1 MRWVC
6 AICLVFSF
14 LGCHSL
20 RKEEEVIVARVGQVE
35 KEEFKIRTLGL
46 HRVEPAPDDLYV
58 EKGGVPVPLRLMPN
72 VEARRKVLGEIVD
85 TTLRQRLREVMGD
98 AFKEG
103 AKWMLYVERL
113 EWGKDKGNICWLELE
128 ASVRDYEGRTPVR
141 RKVRRQW
148 RKRGGESEEFI
159 YESLAV
165 EAARALVDALPIA
178 PPLPAELTDKASGA
192 P

>member
-1 MRWVC
+1 MRWVYGL
-6 AICLVFSF
+6 CLVFLL
-14 LGCHSL
+14 LGCRSPQ
-20 RKEEEVIVARVGQVE
+20 KEEEVIVARVGQVE
-35 KEEFKIRTLGL
+35 KEEFKIRVLGL
-46 HRVEPAPDDLYV
+46 HSVAPAPDDPYV
-58 EKGGVPVPLRLMPN
+58 EKDGLPVPLRLVPD
-72 VEARRKVLGEIVD
+72 VEARREVLAGIVE
-85 TTLRQRLREVMGD
+85 TTLRRRLREVMGG

-113 EWGKDKGNICWLELE
+113 EWGRSKGVYWLELE
-128 ASVRDYEGRTPVR
+128 ASVRDYEGRTPVH

-148 RKRGGESEEFI
+148 RKRGMESEQFI

-178 PPLPAELTDKASGA
+178 PPLPTDLTGKASSA

>member
-1 MRWVC
+1 MRL
-6 AICLVFSF
+6 AYGLFLGILL

-20 RKEEEVIVARVGQVE
+20 RKEEEVIVARVAQVE
-35 KEEFKIRTLGL
+35 KEEFRIPVMGL
-46 HRVEPAPDDLYV
+46 HMVAPAPDDPYV
-58 EKGGVPVPLRLMPN
+58 ENDGLPVPLRLMSD
-72 VEARRKVLGEIVD
+72 VEARREVLAGIVE
-85 TTLRQRLREVMGD
+85 TTLRRRLHEVMGN

-113 EWGKDKGNICWLELE
+113 EWGEDKRGVYWFELE
-128 ASVRDYEGRTPVR
+128 ASVRDHEGRTPVR

-148 RKRGGESEEFI
+148 RKRGMESEEFI

-178 PPLPAELTDKASGA
+178 PPLPADLIGKVLSA

>member
-1 MRWVC
+1 MRWVYGL
-6 AICLVFSF
+6 CLVFLF
-14 LGCHSL
+14 LGCRSPQ
-20 RKEEEVIVARVGQVE
+20 KEEEVIVARVARVE
-35 KEEFKIRTLGL
+35 REDFKIRVMGL
-46 HRVEPAPDDLYV
+46 HMVEPAPDDPYV
-58 EKGGVPVPLRLMPN
+58 EKDELPVPLRLMPE
-72 VEARRKVLGEIVD
+72 VEARRKVLAGIVE

-113 EWGKDKGNICWLELE
+113 EWGKDKGEVCWLELE

-148 RKRGGESEEFI
+148 RKQGMESKEFI

-178 PPLPAELTDKASGA
+178 PPLPADLIGKVLSA